1 MEEKTEQL
9 RDIFM
14 EVAEEE
20 SVTET
25 QAQQRGSLLPAD
37 SVDDRLA
44 DVVDRMR
51 DRFDFE
57 TDLDDASLTT
67 VVTRFYDGA
76 DDTEIA
82 DALGCSPETAFGARM
97 DLHLVRDEEPPLDP
111 APIRDRLDV
120 DSDET
125 SPSDGEIADELE
137 TDPDRV
143 AHTRRVIETQQEAR
157 LVSHRFRTEFE
168 EILTDA
174 DIAVQFTADTQ
185 EDGLEEAAEDIETDV
200 EF

>member
-14 EVAEEE
+14 EVADEE
-20 SVTET
+20 SVTES
-25 QAQQRGSLLPAD
+25 QAQQRGSLLPGD

-44 DVVDRMR
+44 DVVGRMR
-51 DRFDFE
+51 ERFDFE
-57 TDLDDASLTT
+57 TDLEDPALST
-67 VVTRFYDGA
+67 VVTRFYDGDSDA
-76 DDTEIA
+76 EIA
-82 DALGCSPETAFGARM
+82 ERLGCSPEAVFAART
-97 DLHLVRDEEPPLDP
+97 DLHLVREDEP
-111 APIRDRLDV
+111 ALGAETVRDRPD
-120 DSDET
+120 DASDA
-125 SPSDGEIADELE
+125 EIADELDA
-137 TDPDRV
+137 DPEQV
-143 AHTRRVIETQQEAR
+143 ARARRVVEAQQEAR

-174 DIAVQFTADTQ
+174 DVAVQFTADAQ